1 MRPVM
6 CSRIKS
12 GFTLSVVD
20 TPGLVEAGSVN
31 DQSLDLIRRKATDP
45 LTDRATTLFGVA
57 EVDQLIDHDCPRAAA
72 AARFL
77 LDKRVDAI
85 LYVDRLD
92 NYRVDNLDRQVFR
105 AIARAFG
112 PKVWRIASIVLTHA
126 QLSPP
131 DGVSYSDFVAKRTAA
146 LQQAVRQE
154 TGLRK
159 GDRQVPTVL
168 VENSGRCATN
178 SGGEKILPDGT
189 VWLPQMVEAVVDAAT
204 SGRPPLVVDQKLIDG
219 PDANRRGKI
228 WIPLLLAV
236 QASSFSLYPP
246 FFLVLKPI
254 LKLIEKDVAAEHAKR
269 PTWELRAERALQ
281 KEAARAAEERRA
293 ELAEE
298 ALEREAAEAAAEA
311 EELYGEDDEEYED
324 DEED

>member
-6 CSRIKS
+6 CSRTKS

-31 DQSLDLIRRKATDP
+31 DQSLDLIR
-45 LTDRATTLFGVA
+45 
-57 EVDQLIDHDCPRAAA
+57 
-72 AARFL
+72 RFL

-236 QASSFSLYPP
+236 Q

-324 DEED
+324 NEED